1 MRRPPS
7 WPSACRSSHNI
18 IISSFGVREEGNLRP
33 PQSNGCWQLLQYL
46 MTLMR
51 SRRHRQLWCST
62 SFKTIAKMREN
73 GEFKARNRIHCDTI
87 SKIAVW
93 ATFSAKVWFF
103 SFLGWPCTQLHT
115 VVKDEFLFKNSILL
129 IYCCQLIWIF
139 YEKKSSDLPNNIP
152 KIWFI
157 LGSRIQIPHFS
168 LIPFFQ
174 QKIEVFH
181 SVICILLCITNL
193 NIFVI

>member
-1 MRRPPS
+1 MWDARLLGLLLPKFTQ
-7 WPSACRSSHNI
+7 HHHFI
-18 IISSFGVREEGNLRP
+18 FGLVGVREGNLRP

-62 SFKTIAKMREN
+62 SFKTIAKMREKGN
-73 GEFKARNRIHCDTI
+73 SKHVIEYNCDTI

-93 ATFSAKVWFF
+93 ATFLCKSLSF
-103 SFLGWPCTQLHT
+103 SFLVWPSTHCGKRPIF
-115 VVKDEFLFKNSILL
+115 VKKFNFHQWILDWISKKCWLWNSNSPFSPFSPCFKNI
-129 IYCCQLIWIF
+129 
-139 YEKKSSDLPNNIP
+139 E
-152 KIWFI
+152 
-157 LGSRIQIPHFS
+157 
-168 LIPFFQ
+168 FFNS
-174 QKIEVFH
+174 EMEFFH

>member
-1 MRRPPS
+1 MRKYVRRPPS

-103 SFLGWPCTQLHT
+103 SFLGWPSTHCGKRRIFVQ
-115 VVKDEFLFKNSILL
+115 KFNYAISKYEF
-129 IYCCQLIWIF
+129 
-139 YEKKSSDLPNNIP
+139 
-152 KIWFI
+152 
-157 LGSRIQIPHFS
+157 SRQKS
-168 LIPFFQ
+168 LILP
-174 QKIEVFH
+174 H
-181 SVICILLCITNL
+181 NILK
-193 NIFVI
+193 FVLF